1 MWEEFLPWL
10 IGRLNGL
17 HMQRITLNL
26 SLRFHVAAHKRA
38 AFFIQR
44 ITLFSSGW
52 VCTQSGRCVGFA
64 PCKVDKAVP
73 TCGHTGAASSRLAA
87 GPGGSAPGRRQSTQV
102 ELANNLKGSRNIH
115 LPPFNNYG
123 ELRGLGEKTSGKRNG
138 LSCGKCLQRP
148 QMPNPP
154 APQSGGKAGAGG
166 EGGSAPRGPASRLG
180 SPRGTAGER
189 GGGVGTGAELH
200 HPRAPP
206 PSPACDWLGGRVCP
220 PRRGGE
226 DPL

>member
-87 GPGGSAPGRRQSTQV
+87 GPGGSISTPHLTWWVSDEPCLLGVLSSYPSFFYLIWSLGWFLPLTLQSELQEVMFSALLLWGLCYLKAIKVMLRQVQGR
-102 ELANNLKGSRNIH
+102 AK
-115 LPPFNNYG
+115 P
-123 ELRGLGEKTSGKRNG
+123 
-138 LSCGKCLQRP
+138 
-148 QMPNPP
+148 
-154 APQSGGKAGAGG
+154 
-166 EGGSAPRGPASRLG
+166 
-180 SPRGTAGER
+180 
-189 GGGVGTGAELH
+189 
-200 HPRAPP
+200 
-206 PSPACDWLGGRVCP
+206 
-220 PRRGGE
+220 
-226 DPL
+226 